1 MILII
6 SRRTLL
12 FIAILTLSIPVASA
26 GDLITNFQIT
36 ASNPPGDRYTDIDT
50 ITFEWETSQDSDA
63 VLTINEEDTY
73 NFYDKTSFNQN
84 VGPFLAGD
92 TIYYSLVVSSGNLT
106 DDQSGSIK
114 IESAAPQIS
123 VSISDPIESS
133 VTLVWQSTVKRT
145 LSVEVE
151 NAGKQDGSASYSY
164 TGDATLR
171 SWLDK
176 TSGQV
181 SVSGTSK
188 ETVTFTVSVPHTA
201 TEKKYSGNIQFQYD
215 GGSENIPI
223 TVTVSQPPAIPKVSD
238 LNLGDVK
245 VGSTYTKSLTITEVG
260 HYKKLTITGV
270 TAKGR
275 LVLVNSPREIAAGG
289 SGTINLKLT
298 LPDVAMSPQQCSDD
312 VVISTNVGTKTAEV
326 NYNMPFPEL
335 SIYSEKNSYEVALE
349 PGSSSE
355 VSVPLS
361 VRESGGCNHL
371 KNTRLSYKW
380 TSYPG
385 RNPDILDYFDVNLG
399 GGSFS
404 LIKRGADKTAD
415 LRITVQGTAPRGVYA
430 LQVSGSAS
438 NNNGRVSVEEIEILN
453 MPQNLIVVTEKL
465 DKLSTSDNN
474 RREIKT
480 KTINL
485 LYMVKQ
491 ELNKYSDDVSIACG
505 LGDDVY
511 EFIYIIENT
520 EYPRSIE
527 QSNGAVDT
535 VSTLHTR
542 YTSLTG
548 HLKHFKDK
556 NMIDLD
562 SNVIKD
568 EERSAVDKIVSH
580 IEEIEPKTL
589 CEERSKYE
597 SIREIYMIIG
607 SKEKAS
613 GYGDEGVL
621 VNQEIEENKTMAKS
635 YEDEAGK
642 YAGEFEKISGIEFV
656 LHYSDCMGLYGNAI
670 VPYNYAK
677 STYEHVGSDCKIDSD
692 RVGGEI
698 NKITYTLDRLQQFRS
713 ATIFSFVALFVLL
726 LFGAIVSERKRIPEK
741 RIEKRCRKLMG

>member
-1 MILII
+1 MIR
-6 SRRTLL
+6 SRLTLL

-26 GDLITNFQIT
+26 GDLITDFQIT
-36 ASNPPGDRYTDIDT
+36 ASNPPNDEYTDIDT
-50 ITFEWETSQDSDA
+50 ITFEWVTSQSSDA
-63 VLTINEEDTY
+63 VLTVDGTPY
-73 NFYDKTSFNQN
+73 TFTSQTSFERSA
-84 VGPFLAGD
+84 GPFSQG
-92 TIYYSLVVSSGNLT
+92 TTVYYSLHVESGNLS
-106 DDQSGSIK
+106 DDLSDN
-114 IESAAPQIS
+114 IEITSSAPQIS
-123 VSISDPIESS
+123 VIAGSIESS
-133 VTLVWQSTVKRT
+133 VTLVWQDTVKRT

-151 NAGKQDGSASYSY
+151 NGGKQSGSASYSY
-164 TGDATLR
+164 TGDTTLR

-181 SVSGTSK
+181 SVSGSSK
-188 ETVTFTVSVPHTA
+188 ETVAFTVSVPHTA
-201 TEKKYSGNIQFQYD
+201 TEKTYSGNIQFQHI
-215 GGSENIPI
+215 GGSKNIPI
-223 TVTVSQPPAIPKVSD
+223 TITVSQPPAIPKVSD

-270 TAKGR
+270 TPKGR
-275 LVLVNSPREIAAGG
+275 LVLVNFPREIAAGG

-298 LPDVAMSPQQCSDD
+298 IPDEAMSPQKRSDD

-326 NYNMPFPEL
+326 NYDIPFPEL
-335 SIYSEKNSYEVALE
+335 SVYSAKNSYEVALE
-349 PGSSSE
+349 PGSPSE
-355 VSVPLS
+355 VSIPLS
-361 VRESGGCNHL
+361 VREGGGYNHL

-385 RNPDILDYFDVNLG
+385 KNPDILDYFDVNLG

-415 LRITVQGTAPRGVYA
+415 LRITVQGTAPRGVYT

-438 NNNGRVSVEEIEILN
+438 NNNGRVCVEDIEILN
-453 MPQNLIVVTEKL
+453 IPQNLIDGTENL
-465 DKLSTSDNN
+465 DRLSTSNDNQ
-474 RREIKT
+474 REIKT
-480 KTINL
+480 DTINL
-485 LYMVKQ
+485 LHTVKQ

-505 LGDDVY
+505 LGEDVY

-520 EYPRSIE
+520 EYPRSVE

-568 EERSAVDKIVSH
+568 EEGSAVDRIVSK

-597 SIREIYMIIG
+597 NVREIYMIIG

-613 GYGDEGVL
+613 GYGGTVVR

-642 YAGEFEKISGIEFV
+642 YAGEFEKISGTNFV
-656 LHYSDCMGLYGNAI
+656 LHYSDCIGIYGNAI
-670 VPYNYAK
+670 VPYNHAK
-677 STYEHVGSDCKIDSD
+677 STYEHVGNDCKIDSD
-692 RVGGEI
+692 RVSGEI
-698 NKITYTLDRLQQFRS
+698 NKITYTLDRLEQFRS
-713 ATIFSFVALFVLL
+713 ATIFSTIALFVLL
-726 LFGAIVSERKRIPEK
+726 LFGAIVAERKRIPEK